1 MVKIVDWNIGFT
13 RQPWCE
19 LVEMD
24 ADVALLQETCNPPQN
39 VADQVQLSPYAHW
52 LGEEYP
58 LRSLIPARVVK
69 LSDRVDVEW
78 FEQVRPH
85 RGKPGMRQMPVS
97 AIGLSDVAIIKPKD
111 GKEPFIVVSMYGG
124 WQGPHPYS
132 GKGWI
137 YPDASIHRIISDL
150 STFVRTYEA
159 HEPDHRI
166 IAAGDLNISFD
177 YEFGYHGSFAARAQ
191 TVMDRMAALG
201 LCYMGPQY
209 PNGRQADPKPKRLK
223 PDSREVVTYH
233 TVARDIPT
241 AHIQLDHVFASCGLS
256 EVVTTRAMNEI
267 DEWGSSD
274 HCRIVIEVA

>member
-13 RQPWCE
+13 RQPWRE

-24 ADVALLQETCNPPQN
+24 ADVALLQETCNLPQN

-97 AIGLSDVAIIKPKD
+97 AIGLSDAAIIKPKD

-191 TVMDRMAALG
+191 TLHVSSS
-201 LCYMGPQY
+201 GP
-209 PNGRQADPKPKRLK
+209 
-223 PDSREVVTYH
+223 T
-233 TVARDIPT
+233 
-241 AHIQLDHVFASCGLS
+241 
-256 EVVTTRAMNEI
+256 TTRTAVLRPAPRRLWIAWPRWACATWDPSTQTGVRPIRNLN
-267 DEWGSSD
+267 
-274 HCRIVIEVA
+274 V

>member
-97 AIGLSDVAIIKPKD
+97 AIGLSDAAIIKPKD

-124 WQGPHPYS
+124 W
-132 GKGWI
+132 
-137 YPDASIHRIISDL
+137 R
-150 STFVRTYEA
+150 
-159 HEPDHRI
+159 
-166 IAAGDLNISFD
+166 
-177 YEFGYHGSFAARAQ
+177 
-191 TVMDRMAALG
+191 
-201 LCYMGPQY
+201 
-209 PNGRQADPKPKRLK
+209 
-223 PDSREVVTYH
+223 
-233 TVARDIPT
+233 
-241 AHIQLDHVFASCGLS
+241 
-256 EVVTTRAMNEI
+256 
-267 DEWGSSD
+267 
-274 HCRIVIEVA
+274 

>member
-13 RQPWCE
+13 RQPWRE

-97 AIGLSDVAIIKPKD
+97 AIGLSDAAIIKPKD

-137 YPDASIHRIISDL
+137 YLDASIHRIISDL
-150 STFVRTYEA
+150 STFVRSYEA

-177 YEFGYHGSFAARAQ
+177 DEFGYHGSFAARAQ